1 MVHPIF
7 LLVILLPAVAQCS
20 RLDKRQ
26 TPVENEALGTPNL
39 VHNGSFTDGT
49 PGWTVQPP
57 GFIREGMLCVVV
69 PAGTAPKASY
79 IETTQN
85 FTQVKN
91 DIYYLNFTASASHA
105 TNLWIQTNGYD
116 PSAGGAPVD
125 PNLNTTQ
132 VPLTTSLQP
141 FSFPFSPANQEN
153 NSTLTFF
160 LGGSNF
166 TNEICLGDISLHRIN
181 RLPYHQDVGPAIKVN
196 QHGYLPNGPK
206 TATVLSQSNSSLS
219 WNLLNSHGTLVMSGQ
234 THPFG
239 NDTGSGRN
247 VHTIDFTN
255 HTKQCSGYTLEVA
268 EEVSYPFAITSTLYT
283 SLRQDSMEFFYQ
295 QRSGIAIDAELVGYQ
310 YARPAGHI
318 NVFPNQG
325 DVVTPCQYGWES
337 NVTYLE
343 PWTCNYTL
351 DVSQGW
357 YDAGDQGKYV
367 VNGGISTAQILM
379 AYERSLHTP
388 NNSSN
393 SLGDGSL
400 KIPERSNGYPD
411 FLDEARWE
419 MEFMLKMQVPQ
430 NSPPQLFNGTYIDM
444 SGMVHHKMHD
454 NQWTQLPTPPHVD
467 PKRRELHRPSTAATL
482 NMVATAAMS
491 ARLWAKFDS
500 AFAQRCLDA
509 ARVGYAAAKAN
520 PAIYAPGT
528 DWDLGGGAYS
538 DDDVRDEF
546 YWAAAELYIT
556 TSEAEFENDVI
567 SNYYHTASVSTL
579 FPQGGFGWS
588 SMQTLAQLDLAAVP
602 NNVTGRDAIIESVMA
617 GAEQYMAVQT
627 TQPTGVFITSYPWGS
642 NSNQLN
648 CIQVVAT
655 AYDISRN
662 TTYRTSALSG
672 MDYIFGRNALSQSY
686 VHDYGTKTSS
696 NMHSRL
702 FANELSRL
710 IPQNSIVPPPPKG
723 AMAGGANESPDD
735 PPANDVLKNCVGQFC
750 YVDDV
755 NSYSTNEVAI
765 NWGSALAWVAS
776 WAADQ

>member
-1 MVHPIF
+1 MLLKSPLF
-7 LLVILLPAVAQCS
+7 LTALLPVLVSCQI
-20 RLDKRQ
+20 
-26 TPVENEALGTPNL
+26 PVENDPLGTPNL
-39 VHNGSFTDGT
+39 VHNGSFTQGT
-49 PGWTVQPP
+49 PGWAVTPP
-57 GFIREGMLCVVV
+57 GSVRNGMLCVVV
-69 PAGTAPKASY
+69 PANTAPNASY
-79 IETTQN
+79 IQTTQN

-91 DIYYLNFTASASHA
+91 DIYYLNFTASATHA

-132 VPLTTSLQP
+132 VPLTISAEP
-141 FSFPFSPANQEN
+141 FSLIFSPANQEN

-160 LGGSNF
+160 LGGSNV
-166 TNEICLGDISLHRIN
+166 TNEICFGDVSLHRIN
-181 RLPYHQDVGPAIKVN
+181 RLPYFQDTGGSIKIN

-206 TATVLSQSNSSLS
+206 LATVVSNSNASLTWHLQDS
-219 WNLLNSHGTLVMSGQ
+219 SGAAVASGQ
-234 THPFG
+234 TIPFG
-239 NDTGSGRN
+239 NDTASGLN
-247 VHTIDFTN
+247 VQTIDFTN
-255 HTKQCSGYTLEVA
+255 YTKQGTGFTLKIA
-268 EEVSYPFAITSTLYT
+268 GDATSYPLTISSQLYT
-283 SLRQDSMEFFYQ
+283 TLRQDSMQFFYQ
-295 QRSGIAIDAELVGYQ
+295 QRSGIAIDAELVGSQ

-325 DVVTPCQYGWES
+325 DVVTPCQYEWES

-367 VNGGISTAQILM
+367 VNGGITTAQILM
-379 AYERSLHTP
+379 AYERSLHTA
-388 NNSSN
+388 NSS
-393 SLGDGSL
+393 SKPLSDGSL
-400 KIPERSNGYPD
+400 RIPERSNGYPD

-419 MEFMLKMQVPQ
+419 MEFMLKMQVPP
-430 NSPPQLFNGTYIDM
+430 NSPPQLFNGSYIDM
-444 SGMVHHKMHD
+444 SGLVHHKMHD
-454 NQWTQLPTPPHVD
+454 NQWTQLPTPPNLD

-491 ARLWAKFDS
+491 ARLWAPFDA
-500 AFAQRCLDA
+500 AFAQRCLSA
-509 ARVGYAAAKAN
+509 ARIGYAAAKAN

-546 YWAAAELYIT
+546 YWAAAEMYIT
-556 TSEAEFENDVI
+556 TSEAQFEKDVM
-567 SNYYHTASVSTL
+567 SNYYYTANASTL
-579 FPQGGFGWS
+579 FPEGGFGWS
-588 SMQTLAQLDLAAVP
+588 SMQSIAQLDLAAVP
-602 NNVTGRDAIIESVMA
+602 NNITGRNAIIESVMT
-617 GAEQYMAVQT
+617 GAEQYMAIQK
-627 TQPTGVFITSYPWGS
+627 TQPTDVFITSYPWGS

-662 TTYRTSALSG
+662 TSQRTSALSG
-672 MDYIFGRNALSQSY
+672 MDYIFGRNAISQSY

-702 FANELSRL
+702 YAAELSRL
-710 IPQNSIVPPPPKG
+710 IVQDPIVPPPPKG
-723 AMAGGANESPDD
+723 AMAGGANESPAD
-735 PPANDVLKNCVGQFC
+735 PPADDVLVGCVGQFC

>member
-49 PGWTVQPP
+49 PGWTVEPP
-57 GFIREGMLCVVV
+57 GFIREEMLCVVV

-206 TATVLSQSNSSLS
+206 TATVMSQSNSSLS
-219 WNLLNSHGTLVMSGQ
+219 WNLLNSHGTPVMSGQ

-268 EEVSYPFAITSTLYT
+268 GEVSYPFAITSTLYT

-325 DVVTPCQYGWES
+325 DVVTPCQYEWES

-491 ARLWAKFDS
+491 ARLWAEFDS
-500 AFAQRCLDA
+500 AFAQRCLHA
-509 ARVGYAAAKAN
+509 ARIGYAAAKAN

-556 TSEAEFENDVI
+556 TSEAEFEDDVT
-567 SNYYHTASVSTL
+567 SNYYHTANVSTL

-602 NNVTGRDAIIESVMA
+602 NNITGRDAIIESVMA
-617 GAEQYMAVQT
+617 GAEQYMAVQK

-710 IPQNSIVPPPPKG
+710 IPQNPIVPPPPKG

-735 PPANDVLKNCVGQFC
+735 PPANDVLKNCVGQLC

>member
-1 MVHPIF
+1 MLSSS
-7 LLVILLPAVAQCS
+7 LLILTALLPFRVSC
-20 RLDKRQ
+20 Q
-26 TPVENEALGTPNL
+26 TPVENDALGTLNL
-39 VHNGSFTDGT
+39 VHNGSFTQGT
-49 PGWTVQPP
+49 PGWTVQPS
-57 GFIREGMLCVVV
+57 GSIRNGMLCVVV
-69 PAGTAPKASY
+69 PANTAANASY
-79 IETTQN
+79 IQTTQN

-91 DIYYLNFTASASHA
+91 DIYFLNFTASATHA

-132 VPLTTSLQP
+132 VPLTTSIEP
-141 FSFPFSPANQEN
+141 FSFTFSPANQEN

-160 LGGSNF
+160 LGGNNV
-166 TNEICLGDISLHRIN
+166 TNEICLGDVTLHRIN
-181 RLPYHQDVGPAIKVN
+181 RLPYYQDTGRSIKIN

-206 TATVLSQSNSSLS
+206 RATLVSQSNSSLT
-219 WNLLNSHGTLVMSGQ
+219 WYLQDNSGESVASGQ
-234 THPFG
+234 TIPFG
-239 NDTGSGRN
+239 NDTASGLN

-255 HTKQCSGYTLEVA
+255 YTTKGAGFHLQVTGNDT
-268 EEVSYPFAITSTLYT
+268 SYPIVISDQLYST
-283 SLRQDSMEFFYQ
+283 LRQDSMQFFYQ
-295 QRSGIAIDAELVGYQ
+295 QRSGIAIDAELVGSQ

-318 NVFPNQG
+318 NVFPNQ
-325 DVVTPCQYGWES
+325 YEWES

-351 DVSQGW
+351 DASQGW

-379 AYERSLHTP
+379 AYERTLHTT
-388 NNSSN
+388 NSS
-393 SLGDGSL
+393 SKPLGDGSL
-400 KIPERSNGYPD
+400 RIPERSNGYPD

-430 NSPPQLFNGTYIDM
+430 NSPPQLFNGLYI
-444 SGMVHHKMHD
+444 GLVHHKLHD
-454 NQWTQLPTPPHVD
+454 NQWTQLPTPPNLD

-491 ARLWAKFDS
+491 ARLWAPFDA
-500 AFAQRCLDA
+500 AFAQRCLSA
-509 ARVGYAAAKAN
+509 ARKGYAAAKAN
-520 PAIYAPGT
+520 PSIFAPGT
-528 DWDLGGGAYS
+528 DWDLGGGAYN

-546 YWAAAELYIT
+546 YWAAAEMYIT
-556 TSEAEFENDVI
+556 TSEAQFEKDVM
-567 SNYYHTASVSTL
+567 SNYYYTANTSTL
-579 FPQGGFGWS
+579 FPEGGFGWS
-588 SMQTLAQLDLAAVP
+588 SMQSIAQMDLAAVP
-602 NNVTGRDAIIESVMA
+602 NNITGRNAIIETVMA
-617 GAEQYMAVQT
+617 GAEQYMAVQKW
-627 TQPTGVFITSYPWGS
+627 QPTDVFITSYPWGS

-662 TTYRTSALSG
+662 TSYRTSALSG

-702 FANELSRL
+702 YAAELSRL
-710 IPQNSIVPPPPKG
+710 IVQDPIVPPPPKG
-723 AMAGGANESPDD
+723 ALAGGANESPAD
-735 PPANDVLKNCVGQFC
+735 PPADDVLKGCVGQLC

-755 NSYSTNEVAI
+755 NSYSTNEVAV

>member
-1 MVHPIF
+1 MIHPIF

-49 PGWTVQPP
+49 PGWTVEPP

-160 LGGSNF
+160 LDGSNF

-181 RLPYHQDVGPAIKVN
+181 RLPYHQDVGPAIKAN

-206 TATVLSQSNSSLS
+206 TATVMSQSNSSLS

-255 HTKQCSGYTLEVA
+255 HTKQGSGYTLEVA
-268 EEVSYPFAITSTLYT
+268 GEVSYPFAITSTLYT

-482 NMVATAAMS
+482 NMVATAATS
-491 ARLWAKFDS
+491 ARLWAEFDS

-509 ARVGYAAAKAN
+509 ARIGYAAAKAN

-556 TSEAEFENDVI
+556 TSEAEFEDDVT
-567 SNYYHTASVSTL
+567 SNYYHTANVSTL

-588 SMQTLAQLDLAAVP
+588 SMQTLAQLDLAAVS
-602 NNVTGRDAIIESVMA
+602 NNITGRDAIIESVMA
-617 GAEQYMAVQT
+617 GAEQYMAVQK

-710 IPQNSIVPPPPKG
+710 IPQNPIVPPPPKG

>member
-1 MVHPIF
+1 MIHPIF
-7 LLVILLPAVAQCS
+7 SLTTLLPAVAQCS
-20 RLDKRQ
+20 RLDTRQ

-49 PGWTVQPP
+49 SGWTVEPS
-57 GFIREGMLCVVV
+57 GFIRDRMLCIVV

-116 PSAGGAPVD
+116 PSAGGTPVD

-206 TATVLSQSNSSLS
+206 IATVVSQSNSSLS

-234 THPFG
+234 THSFG

-247 VHTIDFTN
+247 VHTLDFTN
-255 HTKQCSGYTLEVA
+255 HTKQGSGYTLRVA
-268 EEVSYPFAITSTLYT
+268 GEVSYPFDITSTLYT

-295 QRSGIAIDAELVGYQ
+295 QRSGIAIDAELVGFQ
-310 YARPAGHI
+310 YARPAGHV
-318 NVFPNQG
+318 NVFPNQE
-325 DVVTPCQYGWES
+325 T
-337 NVTYLE
+337 
-343 PWTCNYTL
+343 
-351 DVSQGW
+351 
-357 YDAGDQGKYV
+357 
-367 VNGGISTAQILM
+367 
-379 AYERSLHTP
+379 
-388 NNSSN
+388 
-393 SLGDGSL
+393 
-400 KIPERSNGYPD
+400 
-411 FLDEARWE
+411 
-419 MEFMLKMQVPQ
+419 EFMLKMQVPQ
-430 NSPPQLFNGTYIDM
+430 NSPPQLFNDM

-454 NQWTQLPTPPHVD
+454 NQWTQLPTPPHAD
-467 PKRRELHRPSTAATL
+467 SKRRELHRPSTAATL

-491 ARLWAKFDS
+491 ARLWAGFDS
-500 AFAQRCLDA
+500 DFAQRCLDA
-509 ARVGYAAAKAN
+509 ARIGYAAAKAN
-520 PAIYAPGT
+520 PAIHAPGT

-538 DDDVRDEF
+538 DDDMRDEF

-556 TSEAEFENDVI
+556 TSEAEFENDVT
-567 SNYYHTASVSTL
+567 SNYYHTANVSTL

-588 SMQTLAQLDLAAVP
+588 SMQAVAQLDLAAVP
-602 NNVTGRDAIIESVMA
+602 NNITGKDAIIQSLMA
-617 GAEQYMAVQT
+617 GAEQYMAVQK

-710 IPQNSIVPPPPKG
+710 IPQNPIVPPPPKG

>member
-153 NSTLTFF
+153 NSTLTFL

-181 RLPYHQDVGPAIKVN
+181 RLPYHQDVGPAIKAN

-206 TATVLSQSNSSLS
+206 IATVVSQSNSSLS
-219 WNLLNSHGTLVMSGQ
+219 WTLLNSHGALVMSGQ
-234 THPFG
+234 THSFG

-255 HTKQCSGYTLEVA
+255 HTKQGSGYTLEVA
-268 EEVSYPFAITSTLYT
+268 GEVSYPFAITSTLYT

-318 NVFPNQG
+318 NVFPNQ
-325 DVVTPCQYGWES
+325 VS
-337 NVTYLE
+337 NDIHAL
-343 PWTCNYTL
+343 WTKLT
-351 DVSQGW
+351 
-357 YDAGDQGKYV
+357 
-367 VNGGISTAQILM
+367 
-379 AYERSLHTP
+379 
-388 NNSSN
+388 
-393 SLGDGSL
+393 
-400 KIPERSNGYPD
+400 
-411 FLDEARWE
+411 
-419 MEFMLKMQVPQ
+419 
-430 NSPPQLFNGTYIDM
+430 
-444 SGMVHHKMHD
+444 
-454 NQWTQLPTPPHVD
+454 
-467 PKRRELHRPSTAATL
+467 
-482 NMVATAAMS
+482 
-491 ARLWAKFDS
+491 
-500 AFAQRCLDA
+500 
-509 ARVGYAAAKAN
+509 
-520 PAIYAPGT
+520 
-528 DWDLGGGAYS
+528 
-538 DDDVRDEF
+538 
-546 YWAAAELYIT
+546 
-556 TSEAEFENDVI
+556 
-567 SNYYHTASVSTL
+567 
-579 FPQGGFGWS
+579 
-588 SMQTLAQLDLAAVP
+588 
-602 NNVTGRDAIIESVMA
+602 
-617 GAEQYMAVQT
+617 
-627 TQPTGVFITSYPWGS
+627 
-642 NSNQLN
+642 
-648 CIQVVAT
+648 
-655 AYDISRN
+655 
-662 TTYRTSALSG
+662 
-672 MDYIFGRNALSQSY
+672 
-686 VHDYGTKTSS
+686 
-696 NMHSRL
+696 
-702 FANELSRL
+702 
-710 IPQNSIVPPPPKG
+710 
-723 AMAGGANESPDD
+723 
-735 PPANDVLKNCVGQFC
+735 
-750 YVDDV
+750 
-755 NSYSTNEVAI
+755 
-765 NWGSALAWVAS
+765 
-776 WAADQ
+776 

>member
-91 DIYYLNFTASASHA
+91 DIYYLNFTASASHT

-206 TATVLSQSNSSLS
+206 IATVMSQSNSSLS

-255 HTKQCSGYTLEVA
+255 HTKQGSGYTLEVA
-268 EEVSYPFAITSTLYT
+268 GEVSYPFAITSTLYT

-318 NVFPNQG
+318 NLFPNQG
-325 DVVTPCQYGWES
+325 DVVTPCQYEWES

-379 AYERSLHTP
+379 AYERSVHTP

-430 NSPPQLFNGTYIDM
+430 NSPPQIFNGTYIDM

-482 NMVATAAMS
+482 NTVATAAMS
-491 ARLWAKFDS
+491 ARLWAEFDS
-500 AFAQRCLDA
+500 AFAHRCLDA
-509 ARVGYAAAKAN
+509 ARIGYAAAKAN

-556 TSEAEFENDVI
+556 TSEAEFEDDVT
-567 SNYYHTASVSTL
+567 SNYYHTANVSTL

-602 NNVTGRDAIIESVMA
+602 NNITGRDAIIESVMA
-617 GAEQYMAVQT
+617 GAEQYMAVQK

-662 TTYRTSALSG
+662 TTYRTSALLG

-710 IPQNSIVPPPPKG
+710 IPQNPIVPSPPKG

-735 PPANDVLKNCVGQFC
+735 PPANDVLKNRVGQLC

>member
-1 MVHPIF
+1 MIHPIF
-7 LLVILLPAVAQCS
+7 LLTTLLPAFVQCN

-39 VHNGSFTDGT
+39 VHNESFTDGT
-49 PGWTVQPP
+49 PGWTVEPP

-196 QHGYLPNGPK
+196 QHGYLPSGPK
-206 TATVLSQSNSSLS
+206 IATVMSQSNSSLS

-247 VHTIDFTN
+247 VHTLDFTN
-255 HTKQCSGYTLEVA
+255 HTKQGSGYTLEVA
-268 EEVSYPFAITSTLYT
+268 GEVSYPFAITSTLYM
-283 SLRQDSMEFFYQ
+283 SLRQDSMKFFYQ
-295 QRSGIAIDAELVGYQ
+295 QRSGIAINAELVGYQ

-430 NSPPQLFNGTYIDM
+430 NSPLQLFNGTYIDM

-491 ARLWAKFDS
+491 ARLWAEFDS

-509 ARVGYAAAKAN
+509 ARIGYAAAKAN

-556 TSEAEFENDVI
+556 TSEAEFEDDVT
-567 SNYYHTASVSTL
+567 SNYYHTANVSTL

-602 NNVTGRDAIIESVMA
+602 NNITGRDAIIESVMA
-617 GAEQYMAVQT
+617 GAEQYMAVQK

-710 IPQNSIVPPPPKG
+710 IPQNPIVPSPPKG

-735 PPANDVLKNCVGQFC
+735 PPANDVLKNCVGQLC